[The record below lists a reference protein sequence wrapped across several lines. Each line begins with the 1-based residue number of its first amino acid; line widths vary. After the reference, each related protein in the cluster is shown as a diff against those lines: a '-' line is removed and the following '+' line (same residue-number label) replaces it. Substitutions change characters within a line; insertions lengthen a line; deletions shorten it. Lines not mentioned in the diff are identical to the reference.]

1 MKICVEDLQQTY
13 AGRGIE
19 PRTVLKITDWAVASR
34 AQVLLR
40 GISGSGKT
48 TLLNILAGLLPPTA
62 GKVWLDDQ
70 LIYELSEAR
79 RDQLR
84 AQRIGYVFQIH
95 LLVPTL
101 TALENVEM
109 PLVFG
114 GQRNGAK
121 RRQQATALLDA
132 VGLGDFQKHRPV
144 QLSVGQRLRVSVARA
159 LVNHPA
165 LLLADEPT
173 AALDRAAGETVMG
186 LMQRLCR
193 EAGTTLLVASHDPAL
208 ENRFDQVITLQNGAM
223 VLNNGIGN
231 GVTHSAVEVG

>member
-1 MKICVEDLQQTY
+1 MKIHIADLHQSY
-13 AGRGIE
+13 VGREIE
-19 PRTVLKITDWAVASR
+19 ARTVLTMPNWTVDSG

-62 GKVWLDDQ
+62 GSVWLDGQ
-70 LIYELSEAR
+70 RIYDLPEAR
-79 RDQLR
+79 RDKLR

-114 GQRNGAK
+114 GQSAAAQ
-121 RRQQATALLDA
+121 RRQQATALLGA
-132 VGLGDFQKHRPV
+132 VGLSEYLKHRPV

-159 LVNHPA
+159 LVNRPA

-173 AALDRAAGETVMG
+173 AALDPAAGETVMD
-186 LMQRLCR
+186 LMQHLCR
-193 EAGTTLLVASHDPAL
+193 DAGTTLLVASHDPAL
-208 ENRFDQVITLQNGAM
+208 ESRFDQVVTLQNGAI
-223 VLNNGIGN
+223 VATSQALELPQ
-231 GVTHSAVEVG
+231 EVS

>member
-1 MKICVEDLQQTY
+1 MKICVADLQQTY

-19 PRTVLKITDWAVASR
+19 PRTVLKITGWAVTSG

-84 AQRIGYVFQIH
+84 AQRIGYLFQIH

-121 RRQQATALLDA
+121 RRQQAAALLDA

-159 LVNHPA
+159 LVNRPA

-173 AALDRAAGETVMG
+173 AALDRAAGETVMD
-186 LMQRLCR
+186 LMHRLCR

-223 VLNNGIGN
+223 ALNNGIGN